1 MKNKIN
7 IDDIVQLTETH
18 KWRGALV
25 QVTEIKSFGIQ
36 GFIFMPGYGDAFIRA
51 KHDEFEVVG
60 RAIITRER

>member
-51 KHDEFEVVG
+51 KHDAFEVVG
-60 RAIITRER
+60 RTIITRER